1 MTVSL
6 SAGPGAVGP
15 LDPPLLVIQLPIG
28 GGVAE
33 SVSLVDAGL
42 GGAIAR
48 SVGRRDFRGGRDET
62 LHIVGGTSGP
72 ARVLLLGIGTP
83 SDRVAALRRAGA
95 IAARQAARMG
105 TGSLAM
111 YAGAVTAGQVEAFA
125 AGPAAG
131 AMEMSPRKAPPPR
144 EERPARRSRA

>member
-1 MTVSL
+1 MTLSL
-6 SAGPGAVGP
+6 SAGPADLGA
-15 LDPPLLVIQLPIG
+15 LDTPLLVIALPSG
-28 GGVAE
+28 GGVDE

-111 YAGAVTAGQVEAFA
+111 YAGAVTAGGDEEVAGGVDAGGAGRSADTSA
-125 AGPAAG
+125 ALP
-131 AMEMSPRKAPPPR
+131 
-144 EERPARRSRA
+144 EESRHAVH

>member
-1 MTVSL
+1 MTLSL
-6 SAGPGAVGP
+6 SAGPADLGA
-15 LDPPLLVIQLPIG
+15 LDPPVLVIALPSG
-28 GGVAE
+28 GGVDE

-111 YAGAVTAGQVEAFA
+111 YAGAVTAGGVEAFA
-125 AGPAAG
+125 GGLAGRAG
-131 AMEMSPRKAPPPR
+131 GGAGTKVAPPG
-144 EERPARRSRA
+144 